1 MVTNGSKMC
10 LTDRFHISLSLSL
23 SLSLPPFSLVESC
36 SMDLL
41 RNAVKSFV
49 DMDLVAYRNGT
60 ILHVSKAKQLL
71 HVAED
76 IVEFRC

>member
-1 MVTNGSKMC
+1 
-10 LTDRFHISLSLSL
+10 
-23 SLSLPPFSLVESC
+23 
-36 SMDLL
+36 MDLL

-76 IVEFRC
+76 VVEFRC